1 MTSYRPIKGF
11 TLIELLVVISII
23 ALLIGLLLPALGKA
37 RQTARQTQCLT
48 NLRQAGTAMGGY
60 VVEHKGYVPPKWVER
75 SNSSTRSNSV
85 FGSIGKF
92 GSDGIYVN
100 IGPDKRHLN
109 QYLMTST
116 ENSTDVDV
124 PTALCP
130 NDDGALTGGKS
141 LYDRTG
147 TSYSATQSHQYN
159 DLTPVTL
166 SGTENAEPRALASI
180 RSPSNLITMTEH
192 GGHYGAWGAVMGSGV
207 FSGSTR
213 TWWHMN
219 QDQYVANFGDGHG
232 SLVAIPEALFSGDA
246 HLTGADWVVDDTLS
260 PISN

>member
-1 MTSYRPIKGF
+1 MTSCRNIKGF

-23 ALLIGLLLPALGKA
+23 ALLIGLLLPALSKA

-75 SNSSTRSNSV
+75 SNSTARSNSV

-92 GSDGIYVN
+92 GSDGMYVN

-116 ENSTDVDV
+116 NNSIDVEV
-124 PTALCP
+124 PTAVCP
-130 NDDGALTGGKS
+130 NDDGSLTGGKS

-147 TSYSATQSHQYN
+147 TSYSATQHQQRN
-159 DLTPVTL
+159 DLTPATL
-166 SGTENAEPRALASI
+166 SGPENAEPRALASI

-192 GGHYGAWGAVMGSGV
+192 GGHYGAWGAMVGTGV
-207 FSGSTR
+207 FAGSTR

-232 SLVAIPEALFSGDA
+232 GLVTIPEAQSPGDTHTA
-246 HLTGADWVVDDTLS
+246 GIDWVVDDTLN
-260 PISN
+260 PVSN